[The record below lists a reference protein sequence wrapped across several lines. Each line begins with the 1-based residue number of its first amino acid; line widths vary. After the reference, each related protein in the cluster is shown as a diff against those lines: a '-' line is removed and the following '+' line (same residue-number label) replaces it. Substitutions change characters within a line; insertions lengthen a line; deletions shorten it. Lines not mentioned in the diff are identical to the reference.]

1 MELFRKLT
9 ATNAPGAVILIR
21 VLVGWV
27 FLSEGIQKFLDPA
40 NLGAGRFAKIG
51 IPDPE
56 FFGPFVG
63 MCEIVC
69 GALLLVGLLTRL
81 ASAVLLINIT
91 VAIIT
96 TKLPVLLGH
105 EIWGFALP
113 KLPQHGL
120 WSMLHEART
129 DFSMFLGLTF
139 LLVVGSGPW
148 SVDARL
154 SMKSVADR

>member
-1 MELFRKLT
+1 M
-9 ATNAPGAVILIR
+9 
-21 VLVGWV
+21 GWV

-40 NLGAGRFAKIG
+40 TLGAGRFAKIG
-51 IPDPE
+51 IPAPE

-63 MCEIVC
+63 VCEIVC
-69 GALLLVGLLTRL
+69 GVLVLVGLFTRL

-113 KLPQHGL
+113 KLPQYGL

-129 DFSMFLGLTF
+129 DFSMFLGLVF
-139 LLVVGSGPW
+139 LLVVGAGPW

-154 SMKSVADR
+154 SK

>member
-1 MELFRKLT
+1 MSFFRRLA
-9 ATNAPGAVILIR
+9 ATSAPAAVILVRI
-21 VLVGWV
+21 LVGWV

-40 NLGAGRFAKIG
+40 TLGAGRFTKIG
-51 IPDPE
+51 IPAPE

-63 MCEIVC
+63 ICEIVC
-69 GALLLVGLLTRL
+69 GALVIVGLLTRP
-81 ASAVLLINIT
+81 ASLVLLINIT

-113 KLPQHGL
+113 KLPNYGL

-129 DFSMFLGLTF
+129 DFSMFLGLVF
-139 LLVVGSGPW
+139 LLIVGAGAW
-148 SVDARL
+148 SVDARM
-154 SMKSVADR
+154 SISSTASR

>member
-1 MELFRKLT
+1 MALFRKLM
-9 ATNAPGAVILIR
+9 ATRAPAAVILIR
-21 VLVGWV
+21 ILAGWV

-40 NLGAGRFAKIG
+40 ALGAGRFAKIG
-51 IPDPE
+51 IPAPE

-63 MCEIVC
+63 VCEIVC
-69 GALLLVGLLTRL
+69 GVLVLVGLFTRL

-105 EIWGFALP
+105 EIWGFSLP
-113 KLPQHGL
+113 KLPQYGL

-129 DFSMFLGLTF
+129 DFSMFLGLIF
-139 LLVVGSGPW
+139 LLGVGAGQW

-154 SMKSVADR
+154 SK